1 MFYGITHT
9 AVFFLYFISF
19 RICVR
24 KQETR
29 VHPSHLRR
37 KSDKQRGF
45 RA

>member
-1 MFYGITHT
+1 MFYSITHT
-9 AVFFLYFISF
+9 AVFFLLFLSRM
-19 RICVR
+19 RI

>member
-1 MFYGITHT
+1 MALPILLFS
-9 AVFFLYFISF
+9 FFILFLFFSRM
-19 RICVR
+19 RI

>member
-1 MFYGITHT
+1 MALPVLLFS
-9 AVFFLYFISF
+9 FFIYFLSRM
-19 RICVR
+19 RI

-37 KSDKQRGF
+37 KPDKQRGF

>member
-1 MFYGITHT
+1 MFLWHYPYCS
-9 AVFFLYFISF
+9 FLSLFIFSRM
-19 RICVR
+19 RI

-29 VHPSHLRR
+29 VHPSHLLR

>member
-9 AVFFLYFISF
+9 AVFFLYLFFSRM
-19 RICVR
+19 RI

-29 VHPSHLRR
+29 VHPSHLLR